1 MASLGE
7 AKEKARKAQNDG
19 QYEKAIKIYMQ
30 ILAALKSNPDPSF
43 YNIIGDIYLNNL
55 KKNAEAIENYK
66 AALTIYINQ
75 AWHSNAIVM
84 AKKIVKVDPSAL
96 EMYETI
102 ANLYK
107 KMGSLGESLNSFII
121 LAEKALSANNKPLA
135 IEAFKKTLELMP
147 DKVEIKEKL
156 VELYIQENNFEF
168 AHEYLKDIET
178 FHIKRGDLPQASDTR
193 AKISALELKMGR
205 VAKEEKKTEVREN
218 VKIEPPH
225 PIPEESIDINIED
238 LTAGLSK
245 QLDETFLRT
254 TAYETHQQM
263 HQDIQ
268 TEKTFQNAPSTNE
281 IEGLFKE
288 DASSYKSYVELGKL
302 QEEID
307 INGAVQSYYQGADG
321 YFEANDLIKA
331 LSVYKRIFEIKP
343 DEDKA
348 VKKIIELANKTQ
360 NYNEAVLPYVN
371 LAKEAME
378 KSPTDAL
385 SYINN
390 ALNIAPSYQPAIEI
404 KAAID
409 AKLKLHYPFA
419 EQSKA
424 EPQQLVQEHVSQSNS
439 INDIA
444 NELLNEMSDLDFLK
458 ESDHLTAKDIVQGK
472 NEGNKPKFKVEEPTP
487 PQEQDQ
493 SFWSLRELLDELRE
507 GLDQNIE
514 ESDVSS
520 HYDLGVSFREM
531 GLYDMAIEEFQ
542 KSVKHKDYE
551 MKSLEMLG
559 ACFLEK
565 EEYDLAESSLIKA
578 LSNKGRNEIEYLGIK
593 FTLGKLYEKKKMIKE
608 ALKIYNEI
616 YTVDSKFEDVE
627 KRINL
632 LKSAPKEIE
641 KASPTQQQQKPV
653 EKQNDFIDFSSILK
667 NEISSDIDIDNF
679 DLDNFTVELT
689 DEEKKNLAKKNNKV
703 SYM

>member
-1 MASLGE
+1 
-7 AKEKARKAQNDG
+7 
-19 QYEKAIKIYMQ
+19 
-30 ILAALKSNPDPSF
+30 
-43 YNIIGDIYLNNL
+43 
-55 KKNAEAIENYK
+55 
-66 AALTIYINQ
+66 
-75 AWHSNAIVM
+75 
-84 AKKIVKVDPSAL
+84 
-96 EMYETI
+96 
-102 ANLYK
+102 
-107 KMGSLGESLNSFII
+107 
-121 LAEKALSANNKPLA
+121 
-135 IEAFKKTLELMP
+135 
-147 DKVEIKEKL
+147 
-156 VELYIQENNFEF
+156 
-168 AHEYLKDIET
+168 
-178 FHIKRGDLPQASDTR
+178 
-193 AKISALELKMGR
+193 
-205 VAKEEKKTEVREN
+205 
-218 VKIEPPH
+218 
-225 PIPEESIDINIED
+225 
-238 LTAGLSK
+238 
-245 QLDETFLRT
+245 
-254 TAYETHQQM
+254 
-263 HQDIQ
+263 
-268 TEKTFQNAPSTNE
+268 
-281 IEGLFKE
+281 
-288 DASSYKSYVELGKL
+288 
-302 QEEID
+302 
-307 INGAVQSYYQGADG
+307 
-321 YFEANDLIKA
+321 
-331 LSVYKRIFEIKP
+331 
-343 DEDKA
+343 
-348 VKKIIELANKTQ
+348 
-360 NYNEAVLPYVN
+360 
-371 LAKEAME
+371 
-378 KSPTDAL
+378 
-385 SYINN
+385 
-390 ALNIAPSYQPAIEI
+390 
-404 KAAID
+404 
-409 AKLKLHYPFA
+409 
-419 EQSKA
+419 
-424 EPQQLVQEHVSQSNS
+424 
-439 INDIA
+439 
-444 NELLNEMSDLDFLK
+444 MSDLDFLK